1 MMGMVMCVM
10 VECCGTRNSYKACV
24 IGFSNNMYLLNYCD
38 GGGDFYSVTLA
49 FRQTTGDK
57 ADGGGCSLLSGF
69 AAASSIYSSTV
80 K

>member
-49 FRQTTGDK
+49 FRQTTGNK
-57 ADGGGCSLLSGF
+57 ADGDGLV
-69 AAASSIYSSTV
+69 TV
-80 K
+80 MSWPRDDDGNFY